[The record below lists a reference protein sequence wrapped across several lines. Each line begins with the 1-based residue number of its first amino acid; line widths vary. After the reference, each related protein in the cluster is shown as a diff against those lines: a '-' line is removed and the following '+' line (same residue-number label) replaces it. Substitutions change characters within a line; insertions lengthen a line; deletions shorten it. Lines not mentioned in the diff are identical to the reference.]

1 MVILLNYHREWGGK
15 LKNLAM
21 FRAEKGIVQRE
32 MAELLGV
39 SLSYYQKIEGGFK
52 TPSYNFI
59 CRFKE
64 LYPEENLDIF
74 FEDIITKSDKNKEE
88 E

>member
-1 MVILLNYHREWGGK
+1 M
-15 LKNLAM
+15 KNLLV
-21 FRAEKGIVQRE
+21 FREGKGITQKE

-59 CRFKE
+59 WRFKE
-64 LYPEENLDIF
+64 LYPKENLDIF
-74 FEDIITKSDKNKEE
+74 FEDIITNSDKNNGGN
-88 E
+88 